1 MGGGPGVVGSD
12 GGGGVGMVGTDGGE
26 VFIVPL

>member
-1 MGGGPGVVGSD
+1 MGGSPGVVGSD